1 MVTVD
6 WLSRILEKS
15 LGNRAMPQPAVAP
28 AGPVAVPRE
37 LPLPLP
43 VRRHTIMECPH
54 CHSRITDFEL
64 ESG

>member
-6 WLSRILEKS
+6 WLSRILERS
-15 LGNRAMPQPAVAP
+15 LGTRTMPQPRVVP
-28 AGPVAVPRE
+28 AGPVAVSRE
-37 LPLPLP
+37 LPLPA
-43 VRRHTIMECPH
+43 RRQAVMECPH